1 MANTYT
7 NLLFHIVFSTKH
19 REPLIHNS
27 LNPELHKYL
36 GGLVRDMK
44 GILLEVGGMADH
56 VHLVVKLR
64 PDTSVS
70 DVVKYIKAN
79 SSGWVN
85 DRADQQGSFY
95 WQKGYAAFTVSESQL
110 PALSRVRPQPGDAP
124 PRSDVQGRAAR
135 RVLQKH
141 NIQYDERYLWD

>member
-7 NLLFHIVFSTKH
+7 NLLYHIVFSTKN
-19 REPLIHNS
+19 RQPLIRNALKS
-27 LNPELHKYL
+27 ELHKYL
-36 GGLVRDMK
+36 GGLVRDK
-44 GILLEVGGMADH
+44 NGILLEVGGTADH

-85 DRADQQGSFY
+85 DRPGRQGTFY
-95 WQKGYAAFTVSESQL
+95 WQKGYSAFTVSESQL
-110 PALSRVRPQPGDAP
+110 PAIREY
-124 PRSDVQGRAAR
+124 
-135 RVLQKH
+135 VLNQETHHRGHTFKEELLALLTKH
-141 NIQYDERYLWD
+141 NIAYDERYLWD